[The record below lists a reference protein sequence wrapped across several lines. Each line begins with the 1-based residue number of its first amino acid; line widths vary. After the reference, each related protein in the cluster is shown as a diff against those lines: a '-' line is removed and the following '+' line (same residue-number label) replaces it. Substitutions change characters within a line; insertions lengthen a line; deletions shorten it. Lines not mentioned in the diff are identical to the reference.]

1 VPLLI
6 LSLPHGKT
14 LTLAVPTPIM
24 GVVNVT
30 PDSFSDGGVFAEAS
44 SAVAHGER
52 LASEG
57 AAILDI
63 GGESTRPGASAVSG
77 DEEAARVLPV
87 IAELSRRVATPIS
100 IDTTKSSVA
109 AAALKAGAS
118 VVNDVWGF
126 QRDRE
131 MARVVADAGAAA
143 VLMHNRAAVDPGIDI
158 IADVRDFLSR
168 SIDIALRAGVARE
181 RLILDP
187 GFGFGKTP
195 AQNLELV
202 RRLREFATLGCPLL
216 LGVSRKSTIGMV
228 TGQKIAADR
237 LAGSLAMGLVGVLN
251 GAAILRVHDVAAH
264 VQALQVLHAIE
275 AGLPARAQA

>member
-1 VPLLI
+1 
-6 LSLPHGKT
+6 
-14 LTLAVPTPIM
+14 M
-24 GVVNVT
+24 GIVNVT

-158 IADVRDFLSR
+158 IADVRHFLSR

-195 AQNLELV
+195 AQNLEAV